1 MAGPRIRRLR
11 DGDVDR
17 AVALTDLESWGYS
30 PADIRRFLALSKK
43 GCFAA
48 EVRREVVGVL
58 ATFAYGRVA
67 YLGSVIVDPAQRG
80 RGIGD
85 AMMRAA
91 LTHLSASGVET
102 VRLNAY
108 VDVVPFYERLGFV
121 KEYDNVRWEGG
132 RVELAAEVV
141 RPARRGDLER
151 IVAFDEAYF
160 GARRDSLLRRLHEEF
175 PRTFLVSEERGEVLG
190 FLVGNTSAVATEIG
204 PWIVNPDRPDAG
216 RALFGGLLATTD
228 RVAFAFSGP
237 EPNPRPHAFAREIG
251 YREGFRSVRMVRG
264 PSASEGRPEGVW
276 SFAGLEKG

>member
-30 PADIRRFLALSKK
+30 PADIRRFLALSRK

-48 EVRREVVGVL
+48 EVRGEVVGVL

-67 YLGSVIVDPAQRG
+67 YLGSVIVEPGHRG
-80 RGIGD
+80 HGIGE

-108 VDVVPFYERLGFV
+108 VDVVPFYEGLGFS

-132 RVELAAEVV
+132 RVDLEDGDV
-141 RPARRGDLER
+141 RSAGPPDLER
-151 IVAFDEAYF
+151 VVAFDEAYF
-160 GARRDSLLRRLHEEF
+160 GARREALLRRLLEEF
-175 PRTFLVSEERGEVLG
+175 PRTFLVAEGAGEVLG
-190 FLVGNTSAVATEIG
+190 FLVGNTSGAASEVG
-204 PWIVNPDRPDAG
+204 PWIVRPDRPDVA
-216 RALFGGLLATTD
+216 RALFAGLQAATD
-228 RVAFAFSGP
+228 RERFAFSGP

-264 PSASEGRPEGVW
+264 PRAFEGRPEGVW